1 MARVRDSFAPAMRF
15 PRRLTFLALLLVAS
29 CGGAHFDG
37 AVYRG
42 DGFAFRVPTVP
53 STWKRA
59 SATGAGLAFRDEHG
73 GTVAVNG
80 RCRLDG
86 DDVPLSALTQ
96 HLFLQFTDRSIE
108 RQEVVPF
115 DGREAMHSVVVAKL
129 DGVAHKF
136 DVWVLK
142 KDECVYDLYYF
153 APPDRFDAGQPR
165 FDEFARGFTTVP
177 HG

>member
-1 MARVRDSFAPAMRF
+1 MARARDSFAPAMRL
-15 PRRLTFLALLLVAS
+15 PRITLALLLVAS

-37 AVYRG
+37 TIYRG
-42 DGFAFRVPTVP
+42 DGYAFRVPAVP
-53 STWKRA
+53 STWTRA
-59 SATGAGLAFRDEHG
+59 SVTGDGLTFRDDQG
-73 GTVAVNG
+73 GVVAMNA

-96 HLFLQFTDRSIE
+96 HLFLQFTDRVVE
-108 RQEVVPF
+108 RQEVVAF
-115 DGREAMHSVVVAKL
+115 DGREAMHSVLVAKL

-153 APPDRFDAGQPR
+153 ALPERFDAGQPR
-165 FDEFARGFTTVP
+165 FEEFIQGFATVP
-177 HG
+177 HA